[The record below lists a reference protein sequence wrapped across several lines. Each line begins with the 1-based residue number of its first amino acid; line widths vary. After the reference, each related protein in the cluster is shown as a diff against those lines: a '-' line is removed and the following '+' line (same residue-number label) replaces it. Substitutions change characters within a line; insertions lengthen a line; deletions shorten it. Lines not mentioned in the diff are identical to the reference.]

1 MFKNEKT
8 VLEKENKKQSLKL
21 KDEDNATIKKIMES
35 MNIFKV
41 NSYDAQVIRRDLIG
55 MAQEA
60 DLRDSNLKEFIGSDP
75 KEFARDLIANSNGP
89 SKIEVVLNFLSMLSG
104 YIIVWSII
112 LAFGAYDGLSWD
124 ISIELF
130 LLFSGL
136 VLIIFI
142 SEGVLAP
149 FVASKLGFEKVL
161 SYAVPIILIIIFVL
175 IVRPINFNT
184 YISTVNLK
192 YVVVIFVLVY
202 LLSKYLTSK
211 NIQSLSKNKLNYIKD
226 LKK

>member
-8 VLEKENKKQSLKL
+8 VLEKENNKQSLKL
-21 KDEDNATIKKIMES
+21 KDKDNATIKKIMES

-41 NSYDAQVIRRDLIG
+41 NSYDAQVIKRDLIG

-60 DLRDSNLKEFIGSDP
+60 NLRDSNLKEFIGSDP

-89 SKIEVVLNFLSMLSG
+89 SKIEIVLNFLSMVSV
-104 YIIVWSII
+104 YIVFWSI
-112 LAFGAYDGLSWD
+112 AFGFGNDDILSWG
-124 ISIELF
+124 ISIEDILS
-130 LLFSGL
+130 LSIM
-136 VLIIFI
+136 VLIVFVG
-142 SEGVLAP
+142 EGVLAP

-161 SYAVPIILIIIFVL
+161 SYVVPIILIILFSL
-175 IVRPINFNT
+175 IVAPINSNT

-192 YVVVIFVLVY
+192 YVVAIFVLVY

-211 NIQSLSKNKLNYIKD
+211 NIHKLSKNKLNYIKD
-226 LKK
+226 LK

>member
-8 VLEKENKKQSLKL
+8 VLEKENNKQSLKL
-21 KDEDNATIKKIMES
+21 KDKDNATIKKIMES

-41 NSYDAQVIRRDLIG
+41 NSYDAQVIKRDLIG

-60 DLRDSNLKEFIGSDP
+60 NLRDSNLKEFIGSDP

-89 SKIEVVLNFLSMLSG
+89 SKIEIVLNFLSMVSV
-104 YIIVWSII
+104 YIVFWSI
-112 LAFGAYDGLSWD
+112 AFGFGNDDILSWG
-124 ISIELF
+124 ISIED
-130 LLFSGL
+130 LLSL
-136 VLIIFI
+136 SIMVLIVFVG
-142 SEGVLAP
+142 EGVLAP

-161 SYAVPIILIIIFVL
+161 SYVVPIILIILFSL
-175 IVRPINFNT
+175 IVAPINSNT

-192 YVVVIFVLVY
+192 YVVAIFVLVY

-211 NIQSLSKNKLNYIKD
+211 NIHKLSKNKLNYIKD
-226 LKK
+226 LK

>member
-8 VLEKENKKQSLKL
+8 MLEKENKKQSLKL

-75 KEFARDLIANSNGP
+75 KEFARDLIVNSNGP
-89 SKIEVVLNFLSMLSG
+89 SKIEIGLNFLSMLSV
-104 YIIVWSII
+104 YIIFWSIA
-112 LAFGAYDGLSWD
+112 LGFGAYDGLSWD
-124 ISIELF
+124 ISIES
-130 LLFSGL
+130 LLSFSVL

-142 SEGVLAP
+142 SDGVLAP
-149 FVASKLGFEKVL
+149 FGASKLGFEKVL
-161 SYAVPIILIIIFVL
+161 SYAVPLILIIIFAL
-175 IVRPINFNT
+175 IIGPINYNT
-184 YISTVNLK
+184 YISTVNIK
-192 YVVVIFVLVY
+192 YVVAIFVLIY

-211 NIQSLSKNKLNYIKD
+211 NIHSLSKNKLNYIKD